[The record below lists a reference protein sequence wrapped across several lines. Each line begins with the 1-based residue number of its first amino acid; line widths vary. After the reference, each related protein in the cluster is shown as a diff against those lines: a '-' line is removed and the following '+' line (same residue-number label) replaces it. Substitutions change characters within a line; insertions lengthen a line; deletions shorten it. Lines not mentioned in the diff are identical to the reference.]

1 MVPTTVCVADII
13 VAMAEGGSTY
23 GPGVSSGPKNS
34 STPSILDK
42 LKAPKLSDLTRK
54 RPKGKRTA
62 RGKGVNEP
70 KNVSASQ
77 RVSEFPKE
85 CLTVSSKKLFCT
97 ACRKELSPRKNVIV
111 SHVASAKH
119 KNGKEKLLLQEAK
132 ERDIAE
138 VLKVH
143 DETIHPVGET
153 LPKEQRVY
161 RVKDIEASLM
171 LQYNNKH

>member
-1 MVPTTVCVADII
+1 MTSRDNISNFELQFHVVPTKVCVADII
-13 VAMAEGGSTY
+13 VAMAEGGSTD

-54 RPKGKRTA
+54 RKIDTNLPKGKRTA
-62 RGKGVNEP
+62 RGKEVNEP

-97 ACRKELSPRKNVIV
+97 ASREELSLRKNVIV

-119 KNGKEKLLLQEAK
+119 KNGKERLLLQEAK

-138 VLKVH
+138 VLA
-143 DETIHPVGET
+143 E
-153 LPKEQRVY
+153 
-161 RVKDIEASLM
+161 
-171 LQYNNKH
+171 